1 MSMTLGYLYEILRN
15 KENYCM
21 ELIAG
26 KKGLS
31 NQMSWV
37 HIIETDEITDFFEG
51 GELIFTLGLNMK
63 NEEIF
68 FEFIKNIYM
77 GGAVGVVINTGKYVS
92 HIPDNII
99 EFCNEKDFPLFTIP
113 WNVYIA
119 KVMNIC
125 SREIMTYEKKK
136 IEIVM
141 AFKNAVF
148 AKENFALHASVL
160 EQYGFHEEWS
170 YCVAVFDYF
179 CNDEDLLQ
187 LEIDRIC
194 RRFEKNLIH
203 MENRT
208 YIFLS
213 GNQIVIIFTNQKDDD
228 IWNKVNE
235 LNRYNLELKNKGI
248 KVYAGV
254 GRNTKSIRCIHKT
267 YLIAQK
273 IAHLMKRKKKEYI
286 VNSYKSIGI
295 TKIFLVNEDMEIL
308 RNYYSE
314 TLEPL
319 VIYDTMNGTDYVDFL
334 KHFFECNC
342 SAKDTSEKL
351 FIHRNTIN
359 YKIHKIEEILG
370 YSISDFEER
379 AALFIGLKIREIM

>member
-1 MSMTLGYLYEILRN
+1 MSITLGYLYEILRN
-15 KENYCM
+15 KENYHM
-21 ELIAG
+21 ELLAG

-51 GELIFTLGLNMK
+51 GELIFTLGLNMQ
-63 NEEIF
+63 NEERL
-68 FEFIKNIYM
+68 FEFIKKIYM
-77 GGAVGVVINTGKYVS
+77 SGAVGVVVNVGKYICS
-92 HIPDNII
+92 ISEKII
-99 EFCNEKDFPLFTIP
+99 DFCNQENFPLFTIP

-119 KVMNIC
+119 KVMNVC

-160 EQYGFHEEWS
+160 EQYGFHEEWA

-179 CNDEDLLQ
+179 SNDEDLMQ
-187 LEIDRIC
+187 LELDRMC
-194 RRFEKNLIH
+194 RRFEKNLIR

-208 YIFLS
+208 YIFPS
-213 GNQIVIIFTNQKDDD
+213 GNQIVIIFTNQKDED
-228 IWNKVNE
+228 ILNKVKE
-235 LNRYNLELKNKGI
+235 LNGYNLELKSKGI

-267 YLIAQK
+267 YLLAQR
-273 IAHLMKRKKKEYI
+273 IAHLMKRKDKDYI
-286 VNSYKSIGI
+286 VSSYKSIGMN
-295 TKIFLVNEDMEIL
+295 KIFLLNDDTEIL

-319 VIYDTMNGTDYVDFL
+319 VIYDTMNGTEYVDFL
-334 KHFFECNC
+334 KKFFDCNC
-342 SAKDTSEKL
+342 SAKETSEKL

-359 YKIHKIEEILG
+359 YKIHKIEEVLG
-370 YSISDFEER
+370 CSLSEFEER
-379 AALFIGLKIREIM
+379 ASLYVALKIREIL